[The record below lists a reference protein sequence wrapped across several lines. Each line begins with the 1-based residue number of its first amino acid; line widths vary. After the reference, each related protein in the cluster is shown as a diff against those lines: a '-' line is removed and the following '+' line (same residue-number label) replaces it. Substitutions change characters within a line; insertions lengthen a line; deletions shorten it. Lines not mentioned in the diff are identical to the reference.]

1 MDKILLIDDD
11 EGIRLT
17 LAGALGGLGYQ
28 VATADSGRAGL
39 ALAAEVYPDLV
50 VCDLDMPAMH
60 GFEVLDEFRR
70 NDRLADIPFLILT
83 GDDAMDQM
91 RRGMSRGADDY
102 LVKTCSAEE
111 LIAAIKLRLE
121 RKKSEQRKREEQVS
135 HALELFARAIHDLR
149 DPLFVILGCADH
161 LRAGDGPE
169 PEAASPAHMVDRI
182 QLAAGRMQAIVAD
195 ILFLTKSR
203 LHRLPFVPCVFDL
216 RDFCHQLAADHEACQ
231 RLRFAT
237 EGTSC
242 PVRADPLR
250 LRQALENLLA
260 NALKYSEGMV
270 TLRLSSNQGYEIS
283 VRDEGRG
290 IPAAEQDRL
299 FTPFWRASNTAGKEG
314 HGLGLCIVK
323 SCIDQHQGTIQ
334 VESAAGQ
341 GATVTIRLPAAP
353 ESTSL
358 ATRQSGPLPP
368 PAAQAMPH
376 RSVSQPAPGHKR
388 QNKLRALLVED
399 DPLVRSVMRALLE
412 SSGEVEVLAEA
423 ERISEARLQ
432 ANAHKLDVAFL
443 DVNLPGGSGFE
454 LLPYLQRG
462 VRVVFVTSADEYAAR
477 AFDCEATDYLLKPV
491 TRDRLQQTLLKL
503 RLQLQTR
510 DPSAPTAQAPA
521 GSFLVRTL
529 TERKVVPF
537 STIRSITSY
546 GEYTWVYW
554 GDEERAM
561 LRKSL
566 RQWEA
571 ELSTDRFVRIHR
583 HAIIHLEYLDRVEK
597 QSGGRLHV
605 YLRGVSKA
613 IEVSLRQAAM
623 LNKKLKLFA
632 NPAESGC
639 QPPPGN

>member
-1 MDKILLIDDD
+1 MDRILLIDDD

-17 LAGALGGLGYQ
+17 LAGALAGLGYQ
-28 VATADSGRAGL
+28 IATADSGRAGL
-39 ALAAEVYPDLV
+39 ALAAEAHPDLV

-70 NDRLADIPFLILT
+70 DDRLADIPFLILT
-83 GDDAMDQM
+83 GDDAMEQM

-161 LRAGDGPE
+161 LRASDGPK
-169 PEAASPAHMVDRI
+169 PDADSPVPMVDRI
-182 QLAAGRMQAIVAD
+182 QIAASRMQAIVAD

-216 RDFCHQLAADHEACQ
+216 RDFCHQLAVDHEASH
-231 RLRFAT
+231 RLRFVAEAT
-237 EGTSC
+237 AC
-242 PVRADPLR
+242 PVKADPLR

-270 TLRLSSNQGYEIS
+270 ILRLSSNQGCEIS

-299 FTPFWRASNTAGKEG
+299 FTPFWRASNTAGREG

-323 SCIDQHQGTIQ
+323 SCVEQHQGSIR

-341 GATVTIRLPAAP
+341 GTTVTIRLPAAS
-353 ESTSL
+353 EATEL

-368 PAAQAMPH
+368 PAAQVMPH
-376 RSVSQPAPGHKR
+376 PSARPPAQGQRRK
-388 QNKLRALLVED
+388 NKLRALLVDD

-423 ERISEARLQ
+423 ERVSEARLL
-432 ANAHKLDVAFL
+432 ASAHKLDVAFL

-491 TRDRLQQTLLKL
+491 TRDRLKQTLLKL
-503 RLQLQTR
+503 RQQLQAR
-510 DPSAPTAQAPA
+510 DPSAPTPQAPA

-554 GDEERAM
+554 GEDERAM

-605 YLRGVSKA
+605 HLRGVTKA
-613 IEVSLRQAAM
+613 IEVSLRQAAI

-632 NPAESGC
+632 NSAESEST
-639 QPPPGN
+639 PPPGN